1 MWTKNMTKIY
11 LSGLGNENKTNIG
24 EKLSIGKPRRNYTK
38 EMYCKNGGSLPE
50 SGRQLAGMKR
60 E

>member
-11 LSGLGNENKTNIG
+11 LSGLGNENKTSIR
-24 EKLSIGKPRRNYTK
+24 EKLGIGKPKQNYTK
-38 EMYCKNGGSLPE
+38 EMYHKHGGSLPE
-50 SGRQLAGMKR
+50 SGWQLVGTKR